1 MEIEKSNGVYRSM
14 SDVKI
19 LAIESSGINSGIA
32 IGNETELIYE
42 SSLYLKHSHDETLA
56 HQIKQTIDL
65 LSIEIDNFSA
75 IAISSGPGSF
85 TGLRVGSAIAKGLTF
100 GNHPKLIDIPTMSGF
115 AIAAKEFA
123 LSVKA
128 KKIIVIIPSNRGYFF
143 IQEFLTSSEPI
154 TEPTLLSKEEILNI
168 DLHSNVVCGS
178 GATEFVGNNYQ
189 LSGLNRLT
197 PRFILK
203 FAQLKF
209 EKQEFIKSE
218 DFKPQYYQ
226 DFTPTQKKVDK

>member
-1 MEIEKSNGVYRSM
+1 M

-32 IGNETELIYE
+32 ICNGSKLIYE

-56 HQIKQTIDL
+56 HQIKQTLDIL
-65 LSIEIDNFSA
+65 NLEIDDFSA
-75 IAISSGPGSF
+75 VAISSGPGSF

-100 GNHPKLIDIPTMSGF
+100 GNHPKLIDVPTMSGF
-115 AIAAKEFA
+115 AIAATEFA
-123 LSVKA
+123 ESVKA
-128 KKIIVIIPSNRGYFF
+128 NRIIVIIPSNKGYFF
-143 IQEFLTSSEPI
+143 KQEFSSSIEPI
-154 TEPTLLSKEEILNI
+154 TQPTLLSMEEIL
-168 DLHSNVVCGS
+168 DLDLDSHVVCGT
-178 GATEFVGNNYQ
+178 GASEFVGKNYQ

-203 FAQLKF
+203 FAQLKY

-226 DFTPTQKKVDK
+226 DFIPTQKKVVK